1 MAGLLR
7 AANLGVRFALE
18 LATLAIVGYRGAT
31 VQGSAAWRWTLAVV
45 LPLGIATFWG
55 VFVSPKARVPTGRL
69 GRAGLGLLVFL
80 IAAAALADRGYAL
93 EAQAFAAVAIVSS
106 IVVYVLPQ

>member
-1 MAGLLR
+1 MAPMLRLL
-7 AANLGVRFALE
+7 NLGVRFALE
-18 LATLAIVGYRGAT
+18 LATLAIVGFWGAT

-69 GRAGLGLLVFL
+69 GRAGLGLLVFI
-80 IAAAALADRGYAL
+80 IAAAALADRGYVF
-93 EAQAFAAVAIVSS
+93 EAQVFAAVAIASS
-106 IVVYVLPQ
+106 IVVYALPQ